1 MDYIWHSVQ
10 KIKTNYYVQ
19 NYLSILEFNFILMQE
34 LTIGRSPDNSIIIND
49 NTVSRRHATLIIAQ
63 NEFSIKDLGSANGTF
78 VNGMRVA
85 GVSSLQ
91 SNDILKVGN
100 AVVPWMNY
108 VKMGGHQQQQPQRAE
123 SKPSDGSMSTEQ
135 MKLKNSTGAL
145 VTGIVGLVL
154 IWLPI
159 ISLAG
164 IVLNIIAIIL
174 GAGALSTYK
183 QNSDNYTLASYKNAK
198 AGMICGIVGLGLV
211 VLVLI
216 LFLIVGA
223 SFYY

>member
-1 MDYIWHSVQ
+1 
-10 KIKTNYYVQ
+10 
-19 NYLSILEFNFILMQE
+19 MQE

-108 VKMGGHQQQQPQRAE
+108 VKMGGHQQQQ
-123 SKPSDGSMSTEQ
+123 SDRSVSQSSGGAISSDQQ

-216 LFLIVGA
+216 LYLIVGA

>member
-1 MDYIWHSVQ
+1 
-10 KIKTNYYVQ
+10 
-19 NYLSILEFNFILMQE
+19 MQE

-100 AVVPWMNY
+100 SVVPWMNY
-108 VKMGGHQQQQPQRAE
+108 VKMGGHQQSDDRKGA
-123 SKPSDGSMSTEQ
+123 PSPSHDVGSNGQQ

-145 VTGIVGLVL
+145 VTGIIGLVL

-164 IVLNIIAIIL
+164 IVLNIIAIVL
-174 GAGALSTYK
+174 GAGAISNYK
-183 QNSDNYTLASYKNAK
+183 QDRDKYTEASYKNAK
-198 AGMICGIVGLGLV
+198 AGLICGIVGLGLV
-211 VLVLI
+211 VLAIIVL
-216 LFLIVGA
+216 LVVGA
-223 SFYY
+223 SLAY

>member
-1 MDYIWHSVQ
+1 
-10 KIKTNYYVQ
+10 
-19 NYLSILEFNFILMQE
+19 MQE

-85 GVSSLQ
+85 GVSRLQ

-100 AVVPWMNY
+100 SVVPWMNY
-108 VKMGGHQQQQPQRAE
+108 VKMGGHEHSGQQVSASSNAHVNQDA
-123 SKPSDGSMSTEQ
+123 Q

-159 ISLAG
+159 VSLAG
-164 IVLNIIAIIL
+164 IVLNIIAIVL
-174 GAGALSTYK
+174 GSGAISNYK
-183 QNSDNYTLASYKNAK
+183 RDKDKYTEASYKNAK
-198 AGMICGIVGLGLV
+198 AGMICGIVGLSLIV
-211 VLVLI
+211 LAIIIVLVA
-216 LFLIVGA
+216 GA
-223 SFYY
+223 SLYY

>member
-1 MDYIWHSVQ
+1 
-10 KIKTNYYVQ
+10 
-19 NYLSILEFNFILMQE
+19 MQE

-108 VKMGGHQQQQPQRAE
+108 VKMGGHQQQQ
-123 SKPSDGSMSTEQ
+123 SDRSVSQSSGGAMSSGQ
-135 MKLKNSTGAL
+135 KMKLKNSTGAL

-216 LFLIVGA
+216 LFLMVGA
-223 SFYY
+223 RFFY

>member
-1 MDYIWHSVQ
+1 
-10 KIKTNYYVQ
+10 
-19 NYLSILEFNFILMQE
+19 
-34 LTIGRSPDNSIIIND
+34 
-49 NTVSRRHATLIIAQ
+49 
-63 NEFSIKDLGSANGTF
+63 
-78 VNGMRVA
+78 
-85 GVSSLQ
+85 
-91 SNDILKVGN
+91 
-100 AVVPWMNY
+100 
-108 VKMGGHQQQQPQRAE
+108 
-123 SKPSDGSMSTEQ
+123 MSTDQQ

-216 LFLIVGA
+216 LYLIVGA

>member
-1 MDYIWHSVQ
+1 
-10 KIKTNYYVQ
+10 
-19 NYLSILEFNFILMQE
+19 MQE

-108 VKMGGHQQQQPQRAE
+108 VKMGGHQQQQ
-123 SKPSDGSMSTEQ
+123 SDRSVSQSSGGAISSDQQ

-216 LFLIVGA
+216 LFLMVGA
-223 SFYY
+223 RFFY

>member
-1 MDYIWHSVQ
+1 
-10 KIKTNYYVQ
+10 
-19 NYLSILEFNFILMQE
+19 MQE

-49 NTVSRRHATLIIAQ
+49 NTVSRRHATLIISQ

-108 VKMGGHQQQQPQRAE
+108 VKMGGHQQQQ
-123 SKPSDGSMSTEQ
+123 SDRSVSQSSGGAISSDQQ

-216 LFLIVGA
+216 LFLMVGA
-223 SFYY
+223 RFFY

>member
-1 MDYIWHSVQ
+1 MDYIWYSFQ

-49 NTVSRRHATLIIAQ
+49 TTVSRRHATLIIAQ

-100 AVVPWMNY
+100 SVVPWMNY
-108 VKMGGHQQQQPQRAE
+108 VKWEATTTISLNRSGSQSSG
-123 SKPSDGSMSTEQ
+123 GSMST
-135 MKLKNSTGAL
+135 
-145 VTGIVGLVL
+145 
-154 IWLPI
+154 
-159 ISLAG
+159 
-164 IVLNIIAIIL
+164 
-174 GAGALSTYK
+174 
-183 QNSDNYTLASYKNAK
+183 DNK
-198 AGMICGIVGLGLV
+198 
-211 VLVLI
+211 
-216 LFLIVGA
+216 
-223 SFYY
+223 

>member
-1 MDYIWHSVQ
+1 
-10 KIKTNYYVQ
+10 
-19 NYLSILEFNFILMQE
+19 MQE

-49 NTVSRRHATLIIAQ
+49 TTVSRRHATLIIAQ

-85 GVSSLQ
+85 GVSRLQ
-91 SNDILKVGN
+91 ANDILKVGN
-100 AVVPWMNY
+100 SVVPWMNY
-108 VKMGGHQQQQPQRAE
+108 VKMGGHQQSEDRKGA
-123 SKPSDGSMSTEQ
+123 PSPSHDVGSNGQQ

-145 VTGIVGLVL
+145 VTGIVGLVFVL
-154 IWLPI
+154 IWYPI
-159 ISLAG
+159 IILAG

>member
-1 MDYIWHSVQ
+1 
-10 KIKTNYYVQ
+10 
-19 NYLSILEFNFILMQE
+19 MQE

-49 NTVSRRHATLIIAQ
+49 TTVSRRHATLIIAQ

-100 AVVPWMNY
+100 SVVPWMNY
-108 VKMGGHQQQQPQRAE
+108 VKMGGHQQQPQRGE
-123 SKPSDGSMSTEQ
+123 SKPSGASMSSDQQ

>member
-1 MDYIWHSVQ
+1 
-10 KIKTNYYVQ
+10 
-19 NYLSILEFNFILMQE
+19 MQE

-49 NTVSRRHATLIIAQ
+49 TTVSRRHATLIIAQ

-100 AVVPWMNY
+100 SVVPWMNY
-108 VKMGGHQQQQPQRAE
+108 VKMGGHHQDQSE
-123 SKPSDGSMSTEQ
+123 PSGSNSSGGSMSTDQQ

-145 VTGIVGLVL
+145 VTGIVGLVFVL
-154 IWLPI
+154 IWYPI
-159 ISLAG
+159 IILAG
-164 IVLNIIAIIL
+164 IVLNIIAVIL

-216 LFLIVGA
+216 LFLMVGA
-223 SFYY
+223 RFFY

>member
-1 MDYIWHSVQ
+1 
-10 KIKTNYYVQ
+10 
-19 NYLSILEFNFILMQE
+19 MQE

-49 NTVSRRHATLIIAQ
+49 TTVSRRHATLIIAQ

-108 VKMGGHQQQQPQRAE
+108 VKMGGHHQQQPERSA
-123 SKPSDGSMSTEQ
+123 SKSSGGSMSTDQQ

-145 VTGIVGLVL
+145 VTGIVGLVFVL
-154 IWLPI
+154 IWYPI
-159 ISLAG
+159 IILAG
-164 IVLNIIAIIL
+164 IVLNIIAVIL

-216 LFLIVGA
+216 LFLMVGA
-223 SFYY
+223 RFFY